1 MGGVEKEATAD
12 FTSFFVF
19 LLIVGLGANVEG
31 CGREELGGQFG
42 TTVEVSPFP
51 LAS

>member
-19 LLIVGLGANVEG
+19 LLIVGLGGNVEG